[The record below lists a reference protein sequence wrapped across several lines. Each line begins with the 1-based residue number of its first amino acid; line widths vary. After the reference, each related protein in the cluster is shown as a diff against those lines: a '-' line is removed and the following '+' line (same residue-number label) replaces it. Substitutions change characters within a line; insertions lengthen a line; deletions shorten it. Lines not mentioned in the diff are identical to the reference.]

1 MNSGQEI
8 PIHPLD
14 LTQLNNGTNGDDE
27 TVTYCSST
35 FGTLGSDSDQD
46 MLLGDSFLR
55 NAYSLFDYGDFT
67 GEEGDQVANAYA
79 QVLALTDPS
88 DALADFKTSRSAAL
102 AQSPPEAT
110 LEEIKGWV
118 QEDNEP
124 TTTSTSSKASS
135 TSKSSSTSNDKAVQN
150 AVTSGDDSDS
160 ASVTD
165 KLNTYGPA
173 IVGLLAGNL
182 LVGIVLCAIGISVCI
197 RRGASVGPARN
208 APIYAPVRFKEDNGS
223 SVGGGSHP
231 GESYRDETRYSD

>member
-14 LTQLNNGTNGDDE
+14 LTQLNNGTNDDNE
-27 TVTYCSST
+27 DVTYCSST

-79 QVLALTDPS
+79 QLLALTDPS
-88 DALADFKTSRSAAL
+88 DALSDFKTSRSAAL
-102 AQSPPEAT
+102 AQSPPLAT

-118 QEDNEP
+118 KEDNEATT
-124 TTTSTSSKASS
+124 TTTS
-135 TSKSSSTSNDKAVQN
+135 SKSSSTSNDKAVQN

-160 ASVTD
+160 TSVTD
-165 KLNTYGPA
+165 KLNIYGPA

-197 RRGASVGPARN
+197 RRGASVGPVRN
-208 APIYAPVRFKEDNGS
+208 TPIYAPVRFKEDTGS
-223 SVGGGSHP
+223 GVGGGSHP
-231 GESYRDETRYSD
+231 GETYRDETRYSD